1 MGAATAGYCM
11 TADGTTTLLN
21 KQPCDKEWDQCI
33 GKDVVSGVTPM
44 GCACMKD
51 TTMALTWICGSTNQW
66 YTLAM

>member
-1 MGAATAGYCM
+1 M

-33 GKDVVSGVTPM
+33 GKDVVSRRDANGIVL
-44 GCACMKD
+44 AMKIRPWRSH
-51 TTMALTWICGSTNQW
+51 WICGSTKQW